1 MNLRNFIQ
9 RTIMLMLITAALY
22 VTLSSISNVPFTHIE
37 AWAQETAISTG
48 ALSGEREVHRQIALN
63 EKRLNHMKE
72 NKKLISSEDIEGPQT
87 LEEAVAMEEYP
98 SATVVATGYT
108 AGVES
113 TGKSPDHPQYGITF
127 SGVQVTRD
135 LYSTI
140 AADLD
145 VYPIGTVM
153 YIPDYGYGVVA
164 DKGSAITGNKI
175 DLYYETVEDVF
186 SQWGKKELDVY
197 IVEMGNGNLTEEELL
212 ALNEDESM
220 QVFRQQVIEEY

>member
-1 MNLRNFIQ
+1 MKLRNFIQ
-9 RTIMLMLITAALY
+9 RTTMIMLISAALF
-22 VTLSSISNVPFTHIE
+22 VTLSSISNVSFTHVQ
-37 AWAQETAISTG
+37 AWAQESSLGTL
-48 ALSGEREVHRQIALN
+48 ALSEEQKAHRNIALK
-63 EKRLNHMKE
+63 EKRLKHMKE
-72 NKKLISSEDIEGPQT
+72 EKKLISSEDIEGPQT
-87 LEEAVAMEEYP
+87 LEEAIAMEEYP
-98 SATVVATGYT
+98 SATVTATGYT

-113 TGKSPDHPQYGITF
+113 TGKTQDHPQYGITF

-145 VYPIGTVM
+145 IYPIGTVM

-164 DKGSAITGNKI
+164 DKGSAITGEKI

-186 SQWGKKELDVY
+186 SEWGKKELDIY
-197 IVEMGNGNLTEEELL
+197 IVEMGDGNLTEDDLL

-220 QVFRQQVIEEY
+220 QVFRQQLFEEY

>member
-1 MNLRNFIQ
+1 MKLRNFIQ
-9 RTIMLMLITAALY
+9 RTTMVMLISAAFF
-22 VTLSSISNVPFTHIE
+22 VTLSSISNVSFTHIE
-37 AWAQETAISTG
+37 AWAQESSLG
-48 ALSGEREVHRQIALN
+48 SLALSNDQEVHRHTTLK
-63 EKRLNHMKE
+63 EKRLNHMNE
-72 NKKLISSEDIEGPQT
+72 DKKLISSEDIEGPQT
-87 LEEAVAMEEYP
+87 LEEAIAMEEYP

-113 TGKSPDHPQYGITF
+113 TGKSPDHPLYGITF

-145 VYPIGTVM
+145 IYPIGTVM

-164 DKGSAITGNKI
+164 DKGSAITGKKI

-186 SQWGKKELDVY
+186 SQWGKKELDVF
-197 IVEMGNGNLTEEELL
+197 IVEMGDGSLTDDDLL

-220 QVFRQQVIEEY
+220 QVFRQQIFEEY

>member
-1 MNLRNFIQ
+1 MKLRNFIQ
-9 RTIMLMLITAALY
+9 RTTMVMLISAAFF
-22 VTLSSISNVPFTHIE
+22 VTLSSISNVSFTHIE
-37 AWAQETAISTG
+37 AWAQESSLG
-48 ALSGEREVHRQIALN
+48 SLALSNDQEVHRHTTLK
-63 EKRLNHMKE
+63 EKRLNHMNE
-72 NKKLISSEDIEGPQT
+72 DKKLISSEDIEGPQT
-87 LEEAVAMEEYP
+87 LEEAIAMEEYP

-113 TGKSPDHPQYGITF
+113 TGKSPDHPLYGITF

-145 VYPIGTVM
+145 IYPIGTVM

-164 DKGSAITGNKI
+164 DKGSAITGKKI

-186 SQWGKKELDVY
+186 SQWGKKELDVF
-197 IVEMGNGNLTEEELL
+197 IVEMGDGSLTDDDLL

-220 QVFRQQVIEEY
+220 QVFRQQMFEEY